1 MTRLP
6 LLFLLALPLV
16 SACAQ
21 DNAKNLETVRPQLQ
35 TQSSVEGAN
44 PEVAQRSQ
52 ALTAAEAG
60 LVDRGAN
67 ARPLASLEEK
77 GAPAGTDE
85 LLNLIRAHHAEPAA
99 IETRLAALEDPA
111 ASLLAIE
118 ANAEQTSHALPT
130 AGVHFHVAPAE
141 DTGVKDGCADLVTV
155 AQALHRLDR
164 PAFFDEAARIL
175 RPGGL
180 LAVWRYGKMAIHP
193 PIDVILERYYEDV
206 LAPYWEDDLDAI
218 EAAYTTGDLPFEALP
233 APDFPMRTK
242 WTLDE
247 VLGYL
252 ETWSAS
258 RAFRAANGHFA
269 TDTIRPAIAELWG
282 EETRREIDW
291 PLRVAVRR
299 KPA

>member
-118 ANAEQTSHALPT
+118 ANAVSMGERTSALRFMRLAPT
-130 AGVHFHVAPAE
+130 SETRARLLDLLRSDDNHPAI
-141 DTGVKDGCADLVTV
+141 
-155 AQALHRLDR
+155 Q
-164 PAFFDEAARIL
+164 EAAAL
-175 RPGGL
+175 GL
-180 LAVWRYGKMAIHP
+180 QG
-193 PIDVILERYYEDV
+193 IDLNEDAEV
-206 LAPYWEDDLDAI
+206 K
-218 EAAYTTGDLPFEALP
+218 EAL
-233 APDFPMRTK
+233 
-242 WTLDE
+242 
-247 VLGYL
+247 
-252 ETWSAS
+252 ETAAKSGHA
-258 RAFRAANGHFA
+258 RVQDAANA
-269 TDTIRPAIAELWG
+269 TLAL
-282 EETRREIDW
+282 
-291 PLRVAVRR
+291 
-299 KPA
+299 

>member
-1 MTRLP
+1 MRPTFDAYFDNPANAYRRFRP
-6 LLFLLALPLV
+6 SYPPALFKFLA
-16 SACAQ
+16 A
-21 DNAKNLETVRPQLQ
+21 NAPRQ
-35 TQSSVEGAN
+35 
-44 PEVAQRSQ
+44 EVALDIGAGNGQ
-52 ALTAAEAG
+52 AAAG
-60 LVDRGAN
+60 L
-67 ARPLASLEEK
+67 
-77 GAPAGTDE
+77 
-85 LLNLIRAHHAEPAA
+85 AHYFQHVF
-99 IETRLAALEDPA
+99 
-111 ASLLAIE
+111 AIE